1 MSLESFQS
9 LFHDKTKNKSY
20 RTDSGKVHTIDWNVD
35 GSRLASGSLDKSI
48 VIFAYDGK
56 GSMAKDR
63 TYREHGEE
71 INQLAWHPSIAH
83 HVATASADR
92 LVKIFDTRTDRS
104 STTIETKGENINLA
118 WSPDGSTLAVGNKDD
133 LITFID
139 VKTSKIIREEQ
150 FRYEVNEVSWDRT
163 GNLFAMTTGHGSV
176 VFFDA
181 PGIQKEKDKPLEEL
195 HCLLA
200 HTGNCICLEFD
211 ASGKYFAVGAA
222 DASAS
227 IWDVAQLACLTVLTR
242 IEWAVRDL
250 SFGCQSQLLALASE
264 DPYIEIAKV
273 DTGERVYALKC
284 DAQTLAVAWHPK
296 ASVLAYIQDDDSGS
310 VRLFG
315 VLD

>member
-1 MSLESFQS
+1 M
-9 LFHDKTKNKSY
+9 
-20 RTDSGKVHTIDWNVD
+20 V
-35 GSRLASGSLDKSI
+35 
-48 VIFAYDGK
+48 
-56 GSMAKDR
+56 KDR

-71 INQLAWHPSIAH
+71 INQLAWHPSISH
-83 HVATASADR
+83 NVATASGDR

-104 STTIETKGENINLA
+104 NTTIETKGEKFKLFILILYIDYILLGENINLA
-118 WSPDGSTLAVGNKDD
+118 WSPDGTTLAVGNKDD
-133 LITFID
+133 LITFVD

-150 FRYEVNEVSWDRT
+150 FRYEVNEISWDRT
-163 GNLFAMTTGHGSV
+163 GNLFAVTTGHGSV

-195 HCLLA
+195 HCLTA

-211 ASGKYFAVGAA
+211 ATGKYFAVGAA

-227 IWDVAQLACLTVLTR
+227 IWDVSQLVCLTVLTR
-242 IEWAVRDL
+242 IEWAVRGL
-250 SFGCQSQLLALASE
+250 SFGCQSQLIALASE

-273 DTGERVYALKC
+273 DTGERVHALKC
-284 DAQTLAVAWHPK
+284 DVQTLAVAWHPK
-296 ASVLAYIQDDDSGS
+296 ASVLAYVQDDDSGS